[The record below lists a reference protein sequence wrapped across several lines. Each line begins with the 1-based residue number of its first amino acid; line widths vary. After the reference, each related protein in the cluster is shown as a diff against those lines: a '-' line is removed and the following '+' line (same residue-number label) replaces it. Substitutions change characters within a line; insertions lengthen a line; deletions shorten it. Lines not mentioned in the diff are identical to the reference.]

1 MSLFC
6 RSKFSLSSLD
16 IDKFESAK
24 LSLKETLK
32 YLDTKNILTFQEE
45 LKNLKKNNKI
55 LKISQTEATE
65 KINKLLIKIEK
76 ILGRK

>member
-1 MSLFC
+1 MKDL
-6 RSKFSLSSLD
+6 KLAL
-16 IDKFESAK
+16 DKFESAK
-24 LSLKETLK
+24 LNLKETLK

>member
-1 MSLFC
+1 MKDL
-6 RSKFSLSSLD
+6 KLAL
-16 IDKFESAK
+16 DKFESAK

-32 YLDTKNILTFQEE
+32 YLDTKSILTSQEE
-45 LKNLKKNNKI
+45 LKNLKENNKI

>member
-1 MSLFC
+1 MKDL
-6 RSKFSLSSLD
+6 KLAL
-16 IDKFESAK
+16 DKFESAK
-24 LSLKETLK
+24 LNLKETLK

-76 ILGRK
+76 IIGRK

>member
-1 MSLFC
+1 MKDL
-6 RSKFSLSSLD
+6 KLAL
-16 IDKFESAK
+16 DKFESAK
-24 LSLKETLK
+24 LNLKETLK

-76 ILGRK
+76 ILGKK

>member
-1 MSLFC
+1 MKDL
-6 RSKFSLSSLD
+6 KLAL
-16 IDKFESAK
+16 DKFESAK
-24 LSLKETLK
+24 LNLKETLK

-45 LKNLKKNNKI
+45 LKNLKENNKI

-76 ILGRK
+76 IIGRK